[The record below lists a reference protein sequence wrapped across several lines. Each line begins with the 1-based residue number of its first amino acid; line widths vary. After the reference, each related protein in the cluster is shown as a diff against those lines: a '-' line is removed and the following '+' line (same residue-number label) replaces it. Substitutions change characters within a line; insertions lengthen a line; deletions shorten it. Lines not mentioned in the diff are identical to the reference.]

1 MLIEYEATNG
11 KSYALHPAQVRGFE
25 GNHDETKVLATIGGV
40 ALTFRVAKPFKV
52 VLQEWRKEMEHGG
65 EE

>member
-1 MLIEYEATNG
+1 MRSTRNKFADSRATR
-11 KSYALHPAQVRGFE
+11 KKRRSWLRS
-25 GNHDETKVLATIGGV
+25 GGV

-52 VLQEWRKEMEHGG
+52 VLQEWKKEMERGG